1 MNSRIL
7 LASASLLLVACSA
20 RSESTSSSR
29 AALPVVPVTTQSRQ
43 AATNITCSATF
54 VAHDLSHTTT
64 PRLGDRSVYDSNG
77 SGVAVGDLDKD
88 GLSDIVLGN
97 IAGSSSVQ
105 WNLGNFKFQTQEL
118 LNNVGLPESQTRAVQ
133 LVDVN
138 SDGWLDI
145 VLTHSQGGISAWVND
160 HHKGFELDVLSGV
173 DFPAYT
179 MLWDDLS
186 GTGTL
191 DLVTASYD
199 ALLETE
205 LKDSFLLSRGAGVVV
220 YKHTDKGFEANR
232 IAKNSQTLAMAL
244 FDVNN
249 DLKRDLIVGND
260 FAVPDLAFLNTKTE
274 WKKSKPFKR
283 TTKNTMGFSS
293 SDIDNDGNLE
303 LFATDMKPKMDDEKV
318 IAKWITF
325 MQKTYEKSQYSSL
338 QRAENVMER
347 KNSDGSFQNIAY
359 ELGLDA
365 TGWSWSAKFG
375 DLNNDGFEDLYIVNG
390 MIDTENLKHLPN
402 HELVESNKV
411 FRNTSGKFS
420 LEPAWNLASTASG
433 RGMSMTDLN
442 NDGQLD
448 IVINNLSKPAQVF
461 ENQLCGGNSL
471 QVELHWLGSSNTK
484 GIGAAVFLNSS
495 LGTMQREVL
504 SQSGYLS
511 GNDPRIHFGIPKD
524 ATLENLEIIWSD
536 GKRSVIENPQANTI
550 LNISRSQK

>member
-1 MNSRIL
+1 MNPSKVI
-7 LASASLLLVACSA
+7 LASASLFMVACTA
-20 RSESTSSSR
+20 RSESTNSSR
-29 AALPVVPVTTQSRQ
+29 ALLPKVPVSITTS
-43 AATNITCSATF
+43 TILPSKTCGTSF
-54 VAHDLSHTTT
+54 LEHDLNHTTVA
-64 PRLGDRSVYDSNG
+64 RGGDRTVYDSNG
-77 SGVAVGDLDKD
+77 SGIAVGDLDRD

-97 IAGSSSVQ
+97 IGGSSSIQ
-105 WNLGNFKFQTQEL
+105 WNLGDFKFKSQEL
-118 LNNVGLPESQTRAVQ
+118 LNNLGLPESQTRAVA

-138 SDGWLDI
+138 SDSWLDI
-145 VLTHSQGGISAWVND
+145 VFTHSQGGISAWLND
-160 HHKGFELDVLSGV
+160 HKKGFTLQTLNGV

-179 MLWDDLS
+179 MIWDDLN
-186 GTGTL
+186 GTGKL

-220 YKHTDKGFEANR
+220 YKRNGQEFAGTR
-232 IAKNSQTLAMAL
+232 LVKNSQTLAMAL

-249 DLKRDLIVGND
+249 DGKRDLIVGND
-260 FAVPDLAFLNTKTE
+260 FAVPDLAFLNSSD
-274 WKKSKPFKR
+274 WKKVKPFKR

-293 SDIDNDGNLE
+293 SDIDNDGKLE

-325 MQKTYEKSQYSSL
+325 MQKTYEKSQYSSI

-347 KNSDGSFQNIAY
+347 RNDDGSFQNIAY

-375 DLNNDGFEDLYIVNG
+375 DLNNDGFEDLYVVNG
-390 MIDTENLKHLPN
+390 MIDTQNLTYLPN
-402 HELVESNKV
+402 NELIETNKAYL
-411 FRNTSGKFS
+411 NTGGKFS
-420 LEPAWNLASTASG
+420 PQSNWNLGSSSSG

-448 IVINNLSKPAQVF
+448 IVVNNLAKPAQVF

-471 QVELHWLGSSNTK
+471 EVELNWLGSSNTK
-484 GIGAAVFLNSS
+484 GIGATVFLNSS
-495 LGTMQREVL
+495 VKTMQREVL

-511 GNDPRIHFGIPKD
+511 GNDPRIHFGIPKN
-524 ATLENLEIIWSD
+524 AVIESLEVVWSD
-536 GKRSVIENPQANTI
+536 GKRSTIEKPEANTI
-550 LNISRSQK
+550 LNISRSTK